1 MIKAKLRRQ
10 QRRIFFPWEG
20 RGGLR
25 RFIEL
30 GRIRPIALGLG
41 IAGLLVLIGVHEHR
55 EAGIRRTRATLLGVR
70 PAIEAYMADNDGG
83 CPPGLSVLPE
93 QYARFKEP
101 PRDAW
106 GKELRLICPA
116 AELGKAYVLE
126 SGGPDGEPG
135 GLDRIQ

>member
-1 MIKAKLRRQ
+1 MVKPKLRRRE
-10 QRRIFFPWEG
+10 RRIFFPWEG

-30 GRIRPIALGLG
+30 GRIRPIAIGLA
-41 IAGLLVLIGVHEHR
+41 IAALLVLIGLYEHR

-70 PAIEAYMADNDGG
+70 PAIDAYMADHDGG
-83 CPPGLSVLPE
+83 CPPALSALPE

-101 PRDAW
+101 PSDAW
-106 GKELRLICPA
+106 GKQLRLICPA
-116 AELGKAYVLE
+116 SELGKSYVLE

>member
-1 MIKAKLRRQ
+1 MILKREAD
-10 QRRIFFPWEG
+10 RRILFPWEG

-30 GRIRPIALGLG
+30 GRVRPIAGGALI
-41 IAGLLVLIGVHEHR
+41 IAILVTIGVHEHR

-70 PAIEAYMADNDGG
+70 PAIEAYMADHDGG
-83 CPPGLSVLPE
+83 CPPALSVLPE

-101 PRDAW
+101 PTDAW
-106 GKELRLICPA
+106 GQRLRLICPA
-116 AELGKAYVLE
+116 EQQGKSYVLE
-126 SGGPDGEPG
+126 SAGPDGVPG

>member
-1 MIKAKLRRQ
+1 MIKQKLRSRD
-10 QRRIFFPWEG
+10 RRILFPWEG

-30 GRIRPIALGLG
+30 GRIRPIALVVATVAVV
-41 IAGLLVLIGVHEHR
+41 ISIGVHEHR
-55 EAGIRRTRATLLGVR
+55 EAGIRRTRATLMGVR
-70 PAIEAYMADNDGG
+70 PAIEAYMADHEGG
-83 CPPGLSVLPE
+83 CPPALSALPD

-101 PRDAW
+101 PSDAW
-106 GKELRLICPA
+106 GKPLRLICPA
-116 AELGKAYVLE
+116 DKLGRSYVLE

>member
-1 MIKAKLRRQ
+1 MKLKRESD
-10 QRRIFFPWEG
+10 RRILFPWEG

-30 GRIRPIALGLG
+30 GRVRPIALVIGL
-41 IAGLLVLIGVHEHR
+41 ITALVMVGVHEHR

-70 PAIEAYMADNDGG
+70 PAIEAYIADHDGN
-83 CPPGLSVLPE
+83 CPPALGALAA

-101 PRDAW
+101 PLDAW
-106 GKELRLICPA
+106 GQPLRLICPA
-116 AELGKAYVLE
+116 EELGKSFVLE
-126 SGGPDGEPG
+126 SGGPDGVPG

>member
-1 MIKAKLRRQ
+1 MILKRESD
-10 QRRIFFPWEG
+10 RRILFPWEG

-30 GRIRPIALGLG
+30 GRVRPIALGLL
-41 IAGLLVLIGVHEHR
+41 IATGLVLIGVHEHR

-70 PAIEAYMADNDGG
+70 PAIEAYMADHDGG
-83 CPPGLSVLPE
+83 CPPALSVLPE

-101 PRDAW
+101 PSDAW
-106 GKELRLICPA
+106 GHPLRLICPA
-116 AELGKAYVLE
+116 DALGKSYVLE

>member
-1 MIKAKLRRQ
+1 MILKREND
-10 QRRIFFPWEG
+10 RRILFPWEG

-30 GRIRPIALGLG
+30 GRVRPIALGAL
-41 IAGLLVLIGVHEHR
+41 ILTVLVLIGVREHR

-70 PAIEAYMADNDGG
+70 PAIEAYMADHEGS
-83 CPPGLSVLPE
+83 CPPALSALPA

-101 PRDAW
+101 PTDAW
-106 GKELRLICPA
+106 GQPLRLICPA
-116 AELGKAYVLE
+116 DAWGKSYVLE
-126 SGGPDGEPG
+126 SGGPDGVPG

>member
-1 MIKAKLRRQ
+1 MLKTRHRPSE
-10 QRRIFFPWEG
+10 RRILFPWEG

-30 GRIRPIALGLG
+30 GRVRPIALGAGVLG
-41 IAGLLVLIGVHEHR
+41 AVVLIGVHEHT

-70 PAIEAYMADNDGG
+70 PAIEAYMADHEGG
-83 CPPGLSVLPE
+83 CPPSLAALPGE
-93 QYARFKEP
+93 YARFKEP
-101 PRDAW
+101 PNDAW
-106 GKELRLICPA
+106 GKPLRLICPA
-116 AELGKAYVLE
+116 ESLGKSYVLE

>member
-1 MIKAKLRRQ
+1 MVKLRTRASD
-10 QRRIFFPWEG
+10 RRILFPWEG

-30 GRIRPIALGLG
+30 GRVRPIAMGLGL
-41 IAGLLVLIGVHEHR
+41 AALFVLIGVHEHR
-55 EAGIRRTRATLLGVR
+55 EAGIRRTRATLLVVR
-70 PAIEAYMADNDGG
+70 PAIDAYMADHDGG
-83 CPPGLSVLPE
+83 CPPALSALPD

-101 PRDAW
+101 PTDAW
-106 GKELRLICPA
+106 GQQLRLVCPA
-116 AELGKAYVLE
+116 EKLGKSYVLE

>member
-1 MIKAKLRRQ
+1 MMLKRARD
-10 QRRIFFPWEG
+10 RRILFPWEG

-30 GRIRPIALGLG
+30 GRVRPIALGLG
-41 IAGLLVLIGVHEHR
+41 IITFLVLIGVHEHR

-70 PAIEAYMADNDGG
+70 PAIETYMADHDGG
-83 CPPGLSVLPE
+83 CPPSLSALPE

-101 PRDAW
+101 PADAW
-106 GKELRLICPA
+106 GQKLRLICPA
-116 AELGKAYVLE
+116 EAQGKSYVLE

>member
-1 MIKAKLRRQ
+1 MLPRSRVND
-10 QRRIFFPWEG
+10 RRILFPWEG

-30 GRIRPIALGLG
+30 GRVRPIALGLG
-41 IAGLLVLIGVHEHR
+41 LLVLVIMIGMHEHR
-55 EAGIRRTRATLLGVR
+55 AAGIRRTRATLLGVR
-70 PAIEAYMADNDGG
+70 PAIEAYMADHDGG
-83 CPPGLSVLPE
+83 CPPALSALPE

-101 PRDAW
+101 PTDAW
-106 GKELRLICPA
+106 GRQLRLICPA
-116 AELGKAYVLE
+116 DQQGKSYVLE